1 MQTQM
6 QVQIHMQAQ
15 MQVQVLAGWVFGTS
29 CPPDQLGDQV
39 TSCPP
44 DQLGDLLPALLST
57 STLN

>member
-29 CPPDQLGDQV
+29 CPPDQLGD
-39 TSCPP
+39 
-44 DQLGDLLPALLST
+44 LLPALLST